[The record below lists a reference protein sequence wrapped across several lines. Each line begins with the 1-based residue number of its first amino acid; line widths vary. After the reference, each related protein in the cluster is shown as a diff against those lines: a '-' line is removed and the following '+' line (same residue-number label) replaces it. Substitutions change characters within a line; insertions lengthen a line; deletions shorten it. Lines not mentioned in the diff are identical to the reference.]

1 MCLSST
7 LDWAKQISEVCLKAS
22 KKLSVL
28 RSVKSLSRHTLDVL
42 YKLTVRSVIDYAL
55 PVYYNTLR
63 KSELA
68 QLENLQYRAAKI
80 VTGTF
85 HFTNKHKLYMELGWE
100 SIQQR
105 GDNLSLNFFHK
116 IHLHETRHLLRSC
129 MPKPDIDRKYLTRSK
144 GGYIPFKKL
153 KFKFSD
159 SFFPHTTTLW
169 NNLPKNIQCKNISDF
184 KEYLKANTKPPRYK
198 HFSRGNKISNSL
210 LTKIRVGRS
219 DLNLHKFTIGL
230 IDSPQCDCLFRE
242 ESSSHYFLDCF
253 LYSPERRILFDLIEH
268 YIPKFSSFNKSQ
280 KLDIILRGF
289 EIENLE
295 FTGLNTTLTI
305 AVQKFIMQTK
315 RFYVPPSPL

>member
-1 MCLSST
+1 
-7 LDWAKQISEVCLKAS
+7 
-22 KKLSVL
+22 
-28 RSVKSLSRHTLDVL
+28 
-42 YKLTVRSVIDYAL
+42 
-55 PVYYNTLR
+55 
-63 KSELA
+63 
-68 QLENLQYRAAKI
+68 
-80 VTGTF
+80 
-85 HFTNKHKLYMELGWE
+85 
-100 SIQQR
+100 
-105 GDNLSLNFFHK
+105 
-116 IHLHETRHLLRSC
+116 

-184 KEYLKANTKPPRYK
+184 KEYLKSNTKPPRYK

-268 YIPKFSSFNKSQ
+268 FIPKFSSFKKSQ
-280 KLDIILRGF
+280 KLDIILKGF

-295 FTGLNTTLTI
+295 FIGLNTTLTI

-315 RFYVPPSPL
+315 RFYVPSSPL